1 MGEIMAHPYFVPLL
15 TGAAIIALFPLVAG
29 YLVLVERKVLADMQT
44 RLGPMRTGPHGF
56 LQPIADALKLLLK
69 EDTIPDEADR
79 RIFWIAPVIAAI
91 TALAALGFIPF
102 GAGIVVADVNVGVLA
117 VAAMSSVGII
127 GVILGGW
134 SSNSHYSLLG
144 SLRSAAQLVS
154 YEVALA
160 LGLLGGVMAAGSLSM
175 VAAVERQQQQQLWGI
190 FDNYGLMIVSFMIYF
205 IASTAETNRAPFDL
219 PEAESELVAG
229 YMTEYS
235 GFRSLLLRRI
245 RRDVRRRRGGGD
257 AVLRRMAAPFA
268 SVAFLEG
275 PLNVGVPV
283 TVFGVSG
290 IGSLYLVRRLKLLH
304 QRLVLLAVGLF
315 LIVCAALFLVPPVA
329 ASLAGPFWF
338 FFKLSLLIYT
348 MIWIRGTFP
357 RLRYDQ
363 LMNFGW
369 HYLIPLGMLMLLV
382 HAVVGVAGAEGR
394 ATEALG
400 IRIPG
405 ADGYRGKP
413 GQTAGVPRRN
423 SASSPRDWLGSG
435 QCRPTLEKSCRSSRQ
450 SAETGARWR
459 PSCAWQ

>member
-1 MGEIMAHPYFVPLL
+1 MGEMMAHPYFVPLL
-15 TGAAIIALFPLVAG
+15 TGVAIIALFPLVAG

-102 GAGIVVADVNVGVLA
+102 GAGIVVADVNVGILA

-175 VAAVERQQQQQLWGI
+175 VAAVEKQQQQQLWGV
-190 FDNYGLMIVSFMIYF
+190 FDNYGLMIISFMIYF

-235 GFRSLLLRRI
+235 GFRWALFFLAEYAAMCVVAGVAVTLFFGGWLR
-245 RRDVRRRRGGGD
+245 
-257 AVLRRMAAPFA
+257 PFA
-268 SVAFLEG
+268 SVAFLEV
-275 PLNVGVPV
+275 PLNVGVPL

-290 IGSLYLVRRLKLLH
+290 IGSLYLVRRLKLPH
-304 QRLVLLAVGLF
+304 QRLVLIAVGLF
-315 LIVCAALFLVPPVA
+315 LLVCAALFLVPPVA
-329 ASLAGPFWF
+329 AALAGPFWF
-338 FFKLSLLIYT
+338 FFKLSLLIYS

-382 HAVVGVAGAEGR
+382 HAVVGVA
-394 ATEALG
+394 
-400 IRIPG
+400 
-405 ADGYRGKP
+405 RG
-413 GQTAGVPRRN
+413 
-423 SASSPRDWLGSG
+423 
-435 QCRPTLEKSCRSSRQ
+435 
-450 SAETGARWR
+450 
-459 PSCAWQ
+459 